1 MKDCTDNQKWFV
13 YGRKADFNSLGAK
26 YGISPVIARIMI
38 NRGISE
44 DGFDL
49 FLNGRL
55 DDIHDG
61 RQMLDMELAAG
72 IISDAIAS
80 QQKIRI
86 VGDYDADGVCSTC
99 ILLFALRRLG
109 AEVSFAIPDRIRDGY
124 GINED
129 IIKTAHEDGVELI
142 LTCDN
147 GISAHAACSLA
158 SSYGMTVV
166 ITDHHEP
173 PAELPE
179 ADAIVDPK
187 QPGDDYPFK
196 DICGAAVAFK
206 LVKILYE
213 DAGIPEEEWRSLL
226 EFAAIATVCDVMPL
240 RDENR
245 IIVKEG
251 LEAIRNTGNIGLK
264 ALKDECLLSPGR
276 INAYAIG
283 FILGPCLNAGGRLET
298 AELAMNLFTAGNE
311 AEACKYAAYLK
322 ELNDT
327 RKTMTEQYA
336 SAAIRQVEEHFP
348 EDDVKIVY
356 LPDCHESLAGIIAG
370 RIKEHFNHPAI
381 VFTDTMNG
389 SPDGDRM
396 IKGSARSI
404 EKYNIHEKLTE
415 AADLLDRFGGHKLAA
430 GMSMKLENLDLL
442 RKRLN
447 ENSGLTPEDFIEKI
461 WIDVPLPFEY
471 ADTDFFEQLEK
482 LEPFGQGNEK
492 PVFAQKDV
500 TILSARSIPGYK
512 NLVKFKLRDSA
523 FFVCEGILFS
533 DADETLAALAKRT
546 KFDILYY
553 PKLSLFNGRK
563 SIEIQI
569 KAWK

>member
-1 MKDCTDNQKWFV
+1 
-13 YGRKADFNSLGAK
+13 
-26 YGISPVIARIMI
+26 MI

-44 DGFDL
+44 DEFDL
-49 FLNGRL
+49 FLNGTL
-55 DDIHDG
+55 NDLHDG

-72 IISDAIAS
+72 IIADAIES

-86 VGDYDADGVCSTC
+86 VGDYDVDGVCSTY
-99 ILLFALRRLG
+99 ILLSALRRLG
-109 AEVSFAIPDRIRDGY
+109 ADVSYAIPDRIRDGY

-129 IIKTAHEDGVELI
+129 IINRAYEDDIELI

-147 GISAHAACSLA
+147 GISAHAACNLA
-158 SSYGMTVV
+158 ASYGMTVV
-166 ITDHHEP
+166 ITDHHEA

-187 QPGDDYPFK
+187 RQGDDYPFK
-196 DICGAAVAFK
+196 EICGAVVAFK
-206 LVKILYE
+206 LVKILYG
-213 DAGIPEEEWRSLL
+213 DAGVPLSEWKSLL

-251 LEAIRNTGNIGLK
+251 LEALKNTDNIGLN
-264 ALKDECLLSPGR
+264 ALKEECLLSPGR
-276 INAYAIG
+276 INSYAIG

-298 AELAMNLFTAGNE
+298 AELAMNLFTAENA
-311 AEACKYAAYLK
+311 AEAHKYAARLK

-336 SAAIRQVEEHFP
+336 AMAIQQVEDRFA

-381 VFTDTMNG
+381 VFTNTMNT
-389 SPDGDRM
+389 SPPDSSHGGPADSASQM

-415 AADLLDRFGGHKLAA
+415 ASDLLDKFGGHKLAA

-442 RKRLN
+442 RDRLN
-447 ENSGLTPEDFIEKI
+447 ANSGLNAEDFIEKI

-471 ADTDFFEQLEK
+471 ADTAFFEQLEK

-492 PVFAQKDV
+492 PVFAQKGV
-500 TILSARSIPGYK
+500 TILSARSIPSYK

-523 FFVCEGILFS
+523 FFVSEGILFA
-533 DADETLAALAKRT
+533 DADETLEALAKRT
-546 KFDILYY
+546 EFDILYY

>member
-1 MKDCTDNQKWFV
+1 
-13 YGRKADFNSLGAK
+13 
-26 YGISPVIARIMI
+26 MI

-44 DGFDL
+44 DEFDL
-49 FLNGRL
+49 FLNGTL
-55 DDIHDG
+55 NDLHDG

-72 IISDAIAS
+72 IIADAIES

-86 VGDYDADGVCSTC
+86 VGDYDVDGVCSTY
-99 ILLFALRRLG
+99 ILLSALRRLG
-109 AEVSFAIPDRIRDGY
+109 ADVSYAIPDRIRDGY

-129 IIKTAHEDGVELI
+129 IINRANEDGVELV

-158 SSYGMTVV
+158 ASYGMTVV
-166 ITDHHEP
+166 ITDHHEA

-196 DICGAAVAFK
+196 EICGAVAAFK

-213 DAGIPEEEWRSLL
+213 DAGVPLSEWKALF

-251 LEAIRNTGNIGLK
+251 LEALKNTDNIGLN
-264 ALKDECLLSPGR
+264 ALKEECLLSPGR

-298 AELAMNLFTAGNE
+298 AELAMNLFTAENA
-311 AEACKYAAYLK
+311 AEAHKYAARLK

-336 SAAIRQVEEHFP
+336 AMAIQQVEDRFS

-381 VFTDTMNG
+381 VFTNTMND
-389 SPDGDRM
+389 SSADSASQM

-415 AADLLDRFGGHKLAA
+415 ASDLLEKFGGHKLAA

-442 RKRLN
+442 RDRLN
-447 ENSGLTPEDFIEKI
+447 KNSGLNAEDFIEKI

-471 ADTDFFEQLEK
+471 ADTGFFEQLEK

-492 PVFAQKDV
+492 PVFAQKNV

-523 FFVCEGILFS
+523 FFVSEGILFA

-546 KFDILYY
+546 EFDILYY